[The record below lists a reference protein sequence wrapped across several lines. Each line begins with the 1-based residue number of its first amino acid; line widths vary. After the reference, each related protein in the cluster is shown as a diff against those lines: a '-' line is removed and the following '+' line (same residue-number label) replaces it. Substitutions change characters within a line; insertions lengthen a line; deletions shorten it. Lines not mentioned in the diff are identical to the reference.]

1 MLALSYHNLSLLN
14 QFALKAKPII
24 GVVKVSEM
32 FSNEHYTLDILIK
45 TAITG
50 ELELVDL
57 SRKIAHESRTGFNL
71 INAIASYIYN
81 INTINNNAEFIQK
94 TKSLLTR
101 FAKHLYGI
109 KIKGAYYRL
118 AVEEFLLNVKS
129 EDKTFSIN
137 MARKF
142 YRYWKAANKIANE
155 SDQKNIHLMAQ
166 KKALTHLWY
175 SIDDEFFS
183 HLESCQ
189 LTQYSDSLLAKG
201 LPEKDIVQ
209 SVKIAKL
216 IMTEL
221 RNEQLNSYESYRDV
235 IDRTQVFFKGEEFE
249 KLFLIVSREF
259 HDSWI
264 GNNGKIIN
272 AN

>member
-1 MLALSYHNLSLLN
+1 MLALNYHNLSLLN

-24 GVVKVSEM
+24 GVVKVSEL

-45 TAITG
+45 AAVTG
-50 ELELVDL
+50 ELELVEL

-81 INTINNNAEFIQK
+81 LNAINNNADFIQK
-94 TKSLLTR
+94 TKSLLTG
-101 FAKHLYGI
+101 FAKQLYGI
-109 KIKGAYYRL
+109 KIKGASYRL
-118 AVEEFLLNVKS
+118 AVEEFLLSVQS
-129 EDKTFSIN
+129 DDKTFSIN

-142 YRYWKAANKIANE
+142 YRYWKAANRMADDTDNK
-155 SDQKNIHLMAQ
+155 DIHLMAQ

-175 SIDDEFFS
+175 GIDDEFFS

-189 LTQYSDSLLAKG
+189 LSQYSDSLLNKG
-201 LPEKDIVQ
+201 LPEKEIIK
-209 SVKIAKL
+209 SSKIAKL

-221 RNEQLNSYESYRDV
+221 RYVHPNSLENYRHA
-235 IDRTQVFFKGEEFE
+235 IDRTEVFFKDEGLE

-259 HDSWI
+259 HDIWLGS
-264 GNNGKIIN
+264 NGKIIN
-272 AN
+272 AI